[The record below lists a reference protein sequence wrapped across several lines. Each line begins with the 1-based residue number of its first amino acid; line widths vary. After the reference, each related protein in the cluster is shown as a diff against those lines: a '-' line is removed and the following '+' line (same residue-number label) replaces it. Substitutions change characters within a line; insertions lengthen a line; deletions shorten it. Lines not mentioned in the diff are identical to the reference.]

1 MINEEIRDREVRVI
15 DSDGNMLGIMSA
27 KEALEVA
34 FSKNL
39 DLVKVAPQ
47 AQPPVCRI
55 MDYGKYMFEQA
66 KKEKEARKNQKIVTM
81 KEVRVTPTIEAHDYE
96 FKLKNAERFLKEGD
110 KVKITV
116 KFRGREMNYT
126 QLGREVLN
134 RFAEALK
141 DVGVL
146 EKEPRLEGRN
156 MTVIINPK

>member
-27 KEALEVA
+27 KEALEIA